1 MPRLMHYLF
10 RGLLY
15 IVGSI
20 LVIIL
25 VGLGMVSYANSA
37 PGWPKVQPSFERGIE
52 KQDDDSMLVEIFQG
66 ESASSLGK
74 RLKTAG
80 LIRSALAWNLISRFS
95 KDSIKA
101 GFYRI
106 SEPESLLELY
116 QRFTRGQQLQIRVT
130 IPEGAT
136 LSKISQLLERAG
148 ICESRD
154 FMLAAASRELLEK
167 YHIPNTSLEGY
178 LFPDTYLFPKGFN
191 PEKIVAIMV
200 ENFLSKLKKLIPESA
215 VLSNRELHQKVILAS
230 IIERE
235 YRVDD
240 EAPVMASV
248 FYNRLNIGM
257 ALQSCATVEYVI
269 TEIQGKPHP
278 EVLSFRDI
286 AIQNP
291 FNTYIRQGLPP
302 GPISNP
308 GMVALRAAFY
318 PAQTN
323 FLYFRLVDPNEGRH
337 RFSKTLDEHVKA
349 GIIYVKGSAGSK

>member
-1 MPRLMHYLF
+1 MPRVLQLLF
-10 RGLLY
+10 RIAAW

-20 LVIIL
+20 LVII
-25 VGLGMVSYANSA
+25 VAGLSLFAYVNSA
-37 PGWPKVQPSFERGIE
+37 PAWSNMRPELERGIE
-52 KQDDDSMLVEIFQG
+52 KQEDGSILIEIYQG
-66 ESASSLGK
+66 ESAQSVGK
-74 RLKTAG
+74 RLATAG
-80 LIRSALAWNLISRFS
+80 LIRSYFAWNLINRMA
-95 KDSIKA
+95 KEPIKA
-101 GFYRI
+101 GFFI
-106 SEPESLLELY
+106 IKGPETLLTLY
-116 QRFTRGQQLQIRVT
+116 QRFAKGQQLQIRVT

-136 LSKISQLLERAG
+136 LSKISQILERSG

-154 FMLAAASRELLEK
+154 FMLAATSRELLEK
-167 YHIPNTSLEGY
+167 YQIPSSSFEGY

-191 PEKIVAIMV
+191 PEKIISLMTD
-200 ENFLSKLKKLIPESA
+200 NFFNKLKQIAPESQNM
-215 VLSNRELHQKVILAS
+215 LPKDLHEKVILAS

-240 EAPVMASV
+240 EAPLMASV
-248 FYNRLNIGM
+248 FYNRLKIGM

-278 EVLSFRDI
+278 EVLYFKDI

-291 FNTYIRQGLPP
+291 FNTYVRAGLPP

-308 GMVALRAAFY
+308 GLVALRAVFY

-337 RFSKTLDEHVKA
+337 RFSKTLDEHIKA
-349 GIIYVKGSAGSK
+349 GVIYVKGSAGSK